1 MHAAALCL
9 TRLDAAE
16 LAAADSPLIGS
27 SCDEQCVETK
37 GMSRRRGSDTF
48 DADVMLG
55 KVHERTGLG
64 IDIQTFSE
72 GTVEVRWKRD
82 FDGSWSEE
90 QSASAVSICEAL
102 QAILD
107 HED

>member
-1 MHAAALCL
+1 MSCL
-9 TRLDAAE
+9 GRCTSAPVSA
-16 LAAADSPLIGS
+16 S
-27 SCDEQCVETK
+27 
-37 GMSRRRGSDTF
+37 
-48 DADVMLG
+48 
-55 KVHERTGLG
+55 
-64 IDIQTFSE
+64 TFSE